1 MYPSEV
7 SKEAGV
13 VKALAQAIR
22 VMLGREPGYSY
33 STAANDTGLLNVSG
47 IEAVNYGSRDIRFQH
62 TDHDL
67 VSVQSVF
74 DAAKVFA
81 FLALH
86 R

>member
-7 SKEAGV
+7 SKDSDVAR
-13 VKALAQAIR
+13 ALSRA
-22 VMLGREPGYSY
+22 VETMLGCEAKYSY
-33 STAANDTGLLNVSG
+33 STAANDTGLLNVRG

-67 VSVQSVF
+67 VSVKNVF
-74 DAAKVFA
+74 EAANVFA
-81 FLALH
+81 FMALC